1 MNLYPHFTRV
11 ILPVSHL
18 VQQTK
23 ADCLVACTNMIL
35 GYAGKAY
42 NYDKLANLLDT
53 KAHGTVFSH
62 LLRLNKLGFNFTVK
76 EGGFDELHQLLQ
88 QNRPSIIAVRTGD
101 LPYWRDV
108 SEPEDVPHALVLI
121 GLDGGI
127 AYVNDPAFVDA
138 PIEVPINE
146 LDLARIEQDERYA
159 FLG

>member
-1 MNLYPHFTRV
+1 MNLSPHFTRV

-23 ADCLVACTNMIL
+23 ADCLVACTNMTL

-42 NYDKLANLLDT
+42 NYGKLANLLDT

-88 QNRPSIIAVRTGD
+88 QNRPSIIAVRTGE
-101 LPYWRDV
+101 LPYWRDI
-108 SEPEDVPHALVLI
+108 SEPEDVPM
-121 GLDGGI
+121 
-127 AYVNDPAFVDA
+127 
-138 PIEVPINE
+138 
-146 LDLARIEQDERYA
+146 RWC
-159 FLG
+159 